1 MAGAK
6 GESEMNKGKWIL
18 GAVVAVLIG
27 LLIFSIVAPNL
38 GDAGVE
44 GAPVTEPPF
53 EQRYEKETVRSYVS
67 CPVTGTEP
75 LDAAMQKLVTE
86 AATSFLLKSE
96 EVEPGTE
103 ESLEIKYE
111 VLEDGA
117 EQYRIKFLTSA
128 VHLGRTLERK
138 AEITFDRE
146 TGEMLAASDG
156 VLPELPLPVSET
168 PVQTSSDGNGKKRV
182 AFTFDDGP
190 TKYTPQLLDL
200 LKERNIK
207 ITFFLQGQNISRYP
221 ETVKRAYAEGHILG
235 NHTYDHANLYK
246 LDTAGV
252 VKEISGTNEELQ
264 KLGLPKASYFR
275 PPYGNLSKQD
285 SALVDVPVIMWSVD
299 PRDWESKNAEKVK
312 ASILEQ
318 ATDGSI
324 ILVHDTNMG
333 SINGAVAAMD
343 ELRARGYEIVNIPE
357 LLFSSSEPV
366 SGKKYFSA
374 KS

>member
-1 MAGAK
+1 M
-6 GESEMNKGKWIL
+6 
-18 GAVVAVLIG
+18 LIG

-38 GDAGVE
+38 GGAGVE

-146 TGEMLAASDG
+146 TGEILAASDG
-156 VLPELPLPVSET
+156 VLPELPLPVSEP
-168 PVQTSSDGNGKKRV
+168 PVQ
-182 AFTFDDGP
+182 
-190 TKYTPQLLDL
+190 
-200 LKERNIK
+200 
-207 ITFFLQGQNISRYP
+207 
-221 ETVKRAYAEGHILG
+221 
-235 NHTYDHANLYK
+235 
-246 LDTAGV
+246 
-252 VKEISGTNEELQ
+252 
-264 KLGLPKASYFR
+264 AS
-275 PPYGNLSKQD
+275 
-285 SALVDVPVIMWSVD
+285 
-299 PRDWESKNAEKVK
+299 
-312 ASILEQ
+312 
-318 ATDGSI
+318 
-324 ILVHDTNMG
+324 
-333 SINGAVAAMD
+333 
-343 ELRARGYEIVNIPE
+343 
-357 LLFSSSEPV
+357 
-366 SGKKYFSA
+366 
-374 KS
+374 